1 MDSSGEP
8 GGVMDVVSVPRFDAY
23 QELKQSLIESE
34 KEALRLHEFEPRVL
48 SSFVRNQLVDEVYLP
63 IVGDNLAKQI
73 GAAGDAK
80 RTDLMGLLLLIS
92 PPGYGKTTLMEYLAN
107 RMGLI
112 FMKINGPALG
122 HEVTSLDPEEAP
134 NAGAREEV
142 KKLNLALEMGDNVM
156 IYVDDIQH
164 CNPEFLQKFISLCD
178 AQRKIEGV
186 WRGQPKTYD
195 MRGRR
200 VVVVMAGNPYTESGE
215 KFRVPD
221 MLTNRADTYNL
232 GDDMKGREAAFSGSY
247 IENAITSNPALQ
259 SLGKAAQKDIQAF
272 IRMAETDQREG
283 IELQGNFSANEQ
295 EELITV
301 IKKMITLRDVVLK
314 VNQLY
319 IESAGQ
325 ADEFRTEPAFKM
337 QGSYRN
343 MNRLAEKVLPMMN
356 EQELM
361 DLVLDHYKGE
371 SQTLTTGAE
380 ANFLK
385 FKQLIGVMSEEE
397 EERWEEIKR
406 TFGRNQYLQ
415 GGDQNDPVSRV
426 VSQLS
431 LFSGG
436 LESIQDTLKEE
447 LSKDRT
453 TTIDTSAL
461 SADLENLRQTLA
473 ENLANAPAAGGESA
487 GAVEGAPAP
496 VSSNQM
502 EAISAAIEKYLEQSS
517 QASATAEGNQ
527 QMLADRQQAMM
538 EFIQQSNQQLAQTI
552 TQSQASAQAAQLQT
566 ALHQV
571 GALFGNYQERVTEL
585 QGQLREAQPSEV
597 VVDVSQQMTQNSD
610 ELIQQILDQLKTAQ
624 AQQQAGGQVPPAE
637 GQEPPPAE

>member
-1 MDSSGEP
+1 
-8 GGVMDVVSVPRFDAY
+8 
-23 QELKQSLIESE
+23 
-34 KEALRLHEFEPRVL
+34 
-48 SSFVRNQLVDEVYLP
+48 
-63 IVGDNLAKQI
+63 
-73 GAAGDAK
+73 
-80 RTDLMGLLLLIS
+80 
-92 PPGYGKTTLMEYLAN
+92 
-107 RMGLI
+107 
-112 FMKINGPALG
+112 
-122 HEVTSLDPEEAP
+122 
-134 NAGAREEV
+134 
-142 KKLNLALEMGDNVM
+142 
-156 IYVDDIQH
+156 
-164 CNPEFLQKFISLCD
+164 
-178 AQRKIEGV
+178 
-186 WRGQPKTYD
+186 
-195 MRGRR
+195 
-200 VVVVMAGNPYTESGE
+200 
-215 KFRVPD
+215 
-221 MLTNRADTYNL
+221 
-232 GDDMKGREAAFSGSY
+232 
-247 IENAITSNPALQ
+247 
-259 SLGKAAQKDIQAF
+259 
-272 IRMAETDQREG
+272 
-283 IELQGNFSANEQ
+283 
-295 EELITV
+295 
-301 IKKMITLRDVVLK
+301 MITLRDVVLK

-325 ADEFRTEPAFKM
+325 SDEFRTEPAFKM

-397 EERWEEIKR
+397 AERWEEIKR

-447 LSKDRT
+447 LSKERT

-473 ENLANAPAAGGESA
+473 ENSTNAPVAGGEAA

-517 QASATAEGNQ
+517 QASAAAEGNQ
-527 QMLADRQQAMM
+527 QMLAERQQAMM

-552 TQSQASAQAAQLQT
+552 NQSQASAQAAQLQT
-566 ALHQV
+566 ALQQV

-624 AQQQAGGQVPPAE
+624 AQQQAEGQAPPAE
-637 GQEPPPAE
+637 RQESPPAE